1 MDGSRLLGGRDG
13 GGGERGHRAETTSLV
28 VALSRSSCAPRLR
41 GAPDAGEEGDE
52 SRRYHKGCPTS
63 GVRCAAFTRERDLFG
78 VR

>member
-1 MDGSRLLGGRDG
+1 MDGSRRLGGREDG
-13 GGGERGHRAETTSLV
+13 DGERGHRAEMTSLV

-63 GVRCAAFTRERDLFG
+63 GVRCAACTREKDLSG